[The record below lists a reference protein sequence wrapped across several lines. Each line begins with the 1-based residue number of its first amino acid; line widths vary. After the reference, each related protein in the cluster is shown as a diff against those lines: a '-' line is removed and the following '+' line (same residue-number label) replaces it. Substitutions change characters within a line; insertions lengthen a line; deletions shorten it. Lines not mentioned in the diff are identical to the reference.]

1 MGGIQPMVLQRRP
14 LILSKIV
21 AADQKNWW
29 KERVGEFGVS
39 LLLNAKTLH
48 RETSKYQD
56 IEILEHEQFGRVLV
70 LDGYVQACQADEFI
84 YHEMAVHVPL
94 LGYRHGKASV
104 LIVGGGDGGIL
115 REVLVHDF
123 VESVTMVEIDRRVI
137 ELSNRFLNIQGDYHD
152 PRVTL
157 RIEDAATFV
166 DAAIINRKTFD
177 LIILDLTEPVGPS
190 ANLFTEQ
197 FISSLTRVV
206 SEKGMILDSDSIFI
220 SKEGSHFLQEESSG
234 GENLIS
240 VMRRKKFLPKIDMY
254 RTNIPFFPGADF
266 GFFIYS
272 YNNICLREPVL
283 NFTGKHY
290 DPEIH
295 RAAFVLPRWQR
306 YLLK

>member
-1 MGGIQPMVLQRRP
+1 MVLRRRP

-21 AADQKNWW
+21 AVDQKNWW

-39 LLLNAKTLH
+39 MLLNAKTLH

-115 REVLVHDF
+115 REVLLHDF

-166 DAAIINRKTFD
+166 DAAIIDRKTFD

-234 GENLIS
+234 GENLIN

>member
-1 MGGIQPMVLQRRP
+1 MVLQRRP

-39 LLLNAKTLH
+39 LLLHAKTLH

-166 DAAIINRKTFD
+166 DAAIIDRKTFD

-220 SKEGSHFLQEESSG
+220 SKEGSQFLQEESSG
-234 GENLIS
+234 GENLIN

-290 DPEIH
+290 DREIH
-295 RAAFVLPRWQR
+295 RAAFVLPRWLR

>member
-1 MGGIQPMVLQRRP
+1 MVLQRRP
-14 LILSKIV
+14 LILSKIL
-21 AADQKNWW
+21 AADPKNWW
-29 KERVGEFGVS
+29 KERIGEFGVS

-48 RETSKYQD
+48 RETTKYQD
-56 IEILEHEQFGRVLV
+56 IEILEHEQFGRILV

-166 DAAIINRKTFD
+166 DAAIIDRKTFD

-234 GENLIS
+234 GENLIN

-290 DPEIH
+290 DREIH
-295 RAAFVLPRWQR
+295 RAAFVLPRWLR

>member
-1 MGGIQPMVLQRRP
+1 MALQRRP
-14 LILSKIV
+14 LILSKIL
-21 AADQKNWW
+21 AADPKNWW

-48 RETSKYQD
+48 RETTKYQD

-166 DAAIINRKTFD
+166 DAAIIDRKTFD

-220 SKEGSHFLQEESSG
+220 SKEAM
-234 GENLIS
+234 
-240 VMRRKKFLPKIDMY
+240 VKF
-254 RTNIPFFPGADF
+254 
-266 GFFIYS
+266 
-272 YNNICLREPVL
+272 
-283 NFTGKHY
+283 
-290 DPEIH
+290 
-295 RAAFVLPRWQR
+295 
-306 YLLK
+306 

>member
-1 MGGIQPMVLQRRP
+1 MVLQRRP

-137 ELSNRFLNIQGDYHD
+137 ELSNKFLNIQGDYHD

-166 DAAIINRKTFD
+166 DAAIIDRKTFD

-234 GENLIS
+234 GENLIN

-272 YNNICLREPVL
+272 YDNICLREPVL

-290 DPEIH
+290 DREVH
-295 RAAFVLPRWQR
+295 RAAFVLPRWLR

>member
-1 MGGIQPMVLQRRP
+1 MVLQRRP

-21 AADQKNWW
+21 ATDQKNWW

-166 DAAIINRKTFD
+166 DAAIIDRKTFD

-197 FISSLTRVV
+197 SISSLTRVV

-234 GENLIS
+234 GENLIN

-290 DPEIH
+290 DPELH

>member
-1 MGGIQPMVLQRRP
+1 MVLQHQP
-14 LILSKIV
+14 LILFEVVSLAK
-21 AADQKNWW
+21 KKWW

-39 LLLNAKTLH
+39 LLLNAQSLH
-48 RETSKYQD
+48 REKSKYQD
-56 IEILEHEQFGRVLV
+56 IEILKHDQFGKILV

-94 LGYRHGKASV
+94 LGYRHQKASV
-104 LIVGGGDGGIL
+104 LIIGGGDGGIL
-115 REVLVHDF
+115 RETLVHDF

-137 ELSNRFLNIQGDYHD
+137 ELSNKFLGIQGNYND
-152 PRVTL
+152 PRVSL
-157 RIEDAATFV
+157 EIEDAASFV
-166 DAAIINRKTFD
+166 NTAIIDKKSFD

-197 FISSLTRVV
+197 FISLLTQLV
-206 SEKGMILDSDSIFI
+206 SDKGMILDSDSIFI
-220 SKEGSHFLQEESSG
+220 SKEGSHFLQEESTG
-234 GENLIS
+234 GENLINL
-240 VMRRKKFLPKIDMY
+240 MRRKKLLPKIDMY
-254 RTNIPFFPGADF
+254 RSNIPFFPGADF

-272 YNNICLREPVL
+272 QNNICLREPVS

-290 DPEIH
+290 DREIH

>member
-1 MGGIQPMVLQRRP
+1 MVLQRRP

-21 AADQKNWW
+21 ATDQKNWW

-166 DAAIINRKTFD
+166 DAAIIDRKTFD

-206 SEKGMILDSDSIFI
+206 SEKGMILDSDSNFI
-220 SKEGSHFLQEESSG
+220 SKDGSHYLQEESSG
-234 GENLIS
+234 GENLIN

-290 DPEIH
+290 DREIH
-295 RAAFVLPRWQR
+295 RAAFVLPRWLR

>member
-1 MGGIQPMVLQRRP
+1 MVLRHPP
-14 LILSKIV
+14 LTLFEVVPLVK
-21 AADQKNWW
+21 KKWW

-39 LLLNAKTLH
+39 LLLNAQSLH
-48 RETSKYQD
+48 REKSKYQD
-56 IEILEHEQFGRVLV
+56 IEILKHDQFGKILV

-94 LGYRHGKASV
+94 LGYRHQKASV
-104 LIVGGGDGGIL
+104 LIIGGGDGGIL
-115 REVLVHDF
+115 RETLVHDF

-137 ELSNRFLNIQGDYHD
+137 ELSNKFLGIQGNYND
-152 PRVTL
+152 PRVSL
-157 RIEDAATFV
+157 EIEDAASFV
-166 DAAIINRKTFD
+166 NTAIIDKKSFD

-197 FISSLTRVV
+197 FISLLTQLV

-220 SKEGSHFLQEESSG
+220 SKEGSHFLQEESAG
-234 GENLIS
+234 GENLIN
-240 VMRRKKFLPKIDMY
+240 VMRRKKLLPKIDMY

-272 YNNICLREPVL
+272 HNNVCLREPVL

>member
-1 MGGIQPMVLQRRP
+1 MVLQRRP

-21 AADQKNWW
+21 ADDPYHWW
-29 KERVGEFGVS
+29 IERVGEFGIS
-39 LLLNAKTLH
+39 LLLNSKTLH

-56 IEILEHEQFGRVLV
+56 IEILEHERFGRVLV

-166 DAAIINRKTFD
+166 DAAIIDRKTFD

-206 SEKGMILDSDSIFI
+206 SEKGMI
-220 SKEGSHFLQEESSG
+220 
-234 GENLIS
+234 S
-240 VMRRKKFLPKIDMY
+240 VSYTHLTLP
-254 RTNIPFFPGADF
+254 TN
-266 GFFIYS
+266 
-272 YNNICLREPVL
+272 REV
-283 NFTGKHY
+283 
-290 DPEIH
+290 
-295 RAAFVLPRWQR
+295 
-306 YLLK
+306 

>member
-1 MGGIQPMVLQRRP
+1 MVLRHQP
-14 LILSKIV
+14 LILFEVVSLAK
-21 AADQKNWW
+21 KKWW

-39 LLLNAKTLH
+39 LLLNAQSLH
-48 RETSKYQD
+48 REKSKYQD
-56 IEILEHEQFGRVLV
+56 IEILKHDQFGKILV

-94 LGYRHGKASV
+94 LGYRHQKASV
-104 LIVGGGDGGIL
+104 LIIGGGDGGIL
-115 REVLVHDF
+115 RETLVHDF
-123 VESVTMVEIDRRVI
+123 VESVTIVEIDRRVI
-137 ELSNRFLNIQGDYHD
+137 ELSNKFLGIQGNYND
-152 PRVTL
+152 PRVSL
-157 RIEDAATFV
+157 EIEDAASFV
-166 DAAIINRKTFD
+166 DTAIIDKKLFD

-197 FISSLTRVV
+197 FISLLTQLV
-206 SEKGMILDSDSIFI
+206 SDKGMILDSDSIFI
-220 SKEGSHFLQEESSG
+220 SKEGSHFLQEESTG
-234 GENLIS
+234 GENLIN
-240 VMRRKKFLPKIDMY
+240 VMRRKKLLPKIDMY

-272 YNNICLREPVL
+272 HNNICLREPVL

>member
-1 MGGIQPMVLQRRP
+1 MVLQRRP

-137 ELSNRFLNIQGDYHD
+137 ELSNKFLNIQGDYHD

-166 DAAIINRKTFD
+166 DAAIIDRKTFD

-234 GENLIS
+234 GENLIN

-290 DPEIH
+290 DREIH
-295 RAAFVLPRWQR
+295 RAAFVLPRWLR
-306 YLLK
+306 HLLK

>member
-1 MGGIQPMVLQRRP
+1 MVLRHQP
-14 LILSKIV
+14 LILFEVVRIV
-21 AADQKNWW
+21 KKKWW

-39 LLLNAKTLH
+39 LLLNAQSLH
-48 RETSKYQD
+48 REKSKYQD
-56 IEILEHEQFGRVLV
+56 IEILKHDQFGKILV

-94 LGYRHGKASV
+94 LGYRHQKASV
-104 LIVGGGDGGIL
+104 LIIGGGDGGIL
-115 REVLVHDF
+115 RETLVHDF

-137 ELSNRFLNIQGDYHD
+137 ELSNKFLGIQGNYND
-152 PRVTL
+152 PRVSL
-157 RIEDAATFV
+157 EIEDAASFV
-166 DAAIINRKTFD
+166 DTAIIDKKLFD

-197 FISSLTRVV
+197 FISLLTQLV
-206 SEKGMILDSDSIFI
+206 SDKGMILDSDSIFI
-220 SKEGSHFLQEESSG
+220 SKEGSHFLQEESTG
-234 GENLIS
+234 GENLIN
-240 VMRRKKFLPKIDMY
+240 VMRRKKLLPKIDMY

-272 YNNICLREPVL
+272 HNNVCLREPVL

>member
-1 MGGIQPMVLQRRP
+1 MVLQRRP
-14 LILSKIV
+14 LILSKIL
-21 AADQKNWW
+21 AADPKNWW

-48 RETSKYQD
+48 RETTKYQD
-56 IEILEHEQFGRVLV
+56 IEILEHEQFGRILV

-94 LGYRHGKASV
+94 LGCNHEKASV

-137 ELSNRFLNIQGDYHD
+137 ELSNKFLNIQGDYHD
-152 PRVTL
+152 PRVSL

-166 DAAIINRKTFD
+166 DAAIIDRKTFD

-197 FISSLTRVV
+197 FISSLTRVI

-220 SKEGSHFLQEESSG
+220 SKEGSHFLQEESTG
-234 GENLIS
+234 GENLIN

-272 YNNICLREPVL
+272 QNNICLREPVL

-295 RAAFVLPRWQR
+295 RAAFVLPRWQH

>member
-1 MGGIQPMVLQRRP
+1 M
-14 LILSKIV
+14 
-21 AADQKNWW
+21 
-29 KERVGEFGVS
+29 GEF
-39 LLLNAKTLH
+39 K
-48 RETSKYQD
+48 D
-56 IEILEHEQFGRVLV
+56 IEILKHDQFGKILV

-94 LGYRHGKASV
+94 LGYRHQKASV
-104 LIVGGGDGGIL
+104 LIIGGGDGGIL
-115 REVLVHDF
+115 RETLVHDF

-137 ELSNRFLNIQGDYHD
+137 ELSNKFLGIQGNYND
-152 PRVTL
+152 PRVSL
-157 RIEDAATFV
+157 EIEDAASFV
-166 DAAIINRKTFD
+166 NTAIIDKKSFD

-197 FISSLTRVV
+197 FISLLTQLV

-220 SKEGSHFLQEESSG
+220 SKEGSHFLQEESAG
-234 GENLIS
+234 GENLIN
-240 VMRRKKFLPKIDMY
+240 VMRRKKLLPKIDMY

-272 YNNICLREPVL
+272 HNNVCLREPVL

-295 RAAFVLPRWQR
+295 RAAFVLPKWQR
-306 YLLK
+306 YLLE

>member
-1 MGGIQPMVLQRRP
+1 MALQRRP

-21 AADQKNWW
+21 AAGQKNWW

-166 DAAIINRKTFD
+166 DAAIIDRKTFD

-234 GENLIS
+234 GENLIN

-254 RTNIPFFPGADF
+254 RTNLPFFPGADF

-272 YNNICLREPVL
+272 LNNICLREPVL